1 MRRSHA
7 ELPQAARGTDAATMP
22 RMRLAYLLF
31 LLPVGVIVASPS
43 VSDRAGNEKVREIM
57 ETYKGRGMI
66 ADDTPPTAAAES
78 VARMAVRSGITV
90 DLVVA
95 EPAVAQPLYLAFDS
109 RGRMWVTEYR
119 QYQFPAGL
127 KVTAYDQHLRARFDN
142 VPEPPPR
149 GVRGEDRVS
158 VHTLDAVS
166 GKALQ
171 STVAMEGLNIATAAL
186 PGAGGIWVMNAPYL
200 LFYPDAD
207 GDGVPDGDPVV
218 EASGF
223 GIEDTHSVAN
233 SLQWGPD
240 GWLYGAN
247 GSTTTGRVST
257 AATKE
262 VRWEGQ
268 MIWRFHPRTKV
279 FQIYAEGGGNTFSLD
294 FDSKG
299 RLFSGTNGGNTR
311 GMHYEFGSYGVKS
324 WGKHGPPMNPY
335 AFHFFDHM
343 KSEGDKRRFPQ
354 AFTVYEGGAMGPE
367 YEGRIIAPNAY
378 ANIVWVSRRDAEGA
392 TFRTTDEEPLLS
404 TTDRWFRPVFTMVG
418 PDGGIYLADWY
429 DTRLSHVRPVDDW
442 SKSDGRVYRVRLS
455 AGVKP
460 LAPFD
465 LHAEGPER
473 LIDRLSDPNEWI
485 RRQSVLEMGWRGLKG
500 LGDALKQRLSVTG
513 HPYAFDVLC
522 ALDLTGNLDDVTHI
536 AAVSHADPYVRRW
549 AVRLAVGASAAVV
562 RAVVER
568 AGVET
573 HPEVLSQLAATA
585 KGFAAV
591 DALAVLA
598 TLAGTEDERIGFQ
611 LWWLLESVAERAR
624 EEVIGLFGKAE
635 LWRRASVRSLLAT
648 DLAKRWAMAGG
659 TANLQAC
666 ERLFAAAPDE
676 AAKRLVLRGLEEALD
691 DPVKAGF
698 QGDLA
703 KALAGRAGGD
713 GLGQRILEGEGAAIA
728 QGMRELRDR
737 SASLGLRV
745 ARARALGEAKSPGFG
760 EAMGK
765 LFSEPGSFPAKK
777 ALLPVVER
785 FGVDEAV
792 RGMLDNYEQ
801 RVAGD
806 RQFREAVLR
815 LAAGRVGW
823 ARLLIA
829 QVDAWRV
836 PVSHVPLDCVR
847 QLSIFRD
854 ADLDAAVER
863 HWKGMLA
870 VAPTSEM
877 RVEAERIVKVLQ
889 AGQGMI
895 DRGAI
900 LFRERCGACH
910 RLFGEGGD
918 IGPELT
924 GYDRGSVDFWLQN
937 ILTPSLEIR
946 EGYGAYLV
954 ETKDGRAMTG
964 MIRAQDAKGVTL
976 RDLAGQTVR
985 LASSE
990 IKSQTA
996 SPVSLMPVGLLAGL
1010 SDEALRDLFAYLSKR
1025 E

>member
-1 MRRSHA
+1 
-7 ELPQAARGTDAATMP
+7 
-22 RMRLAYLLF
+22 MRLVCLLI
-31 LLPVGVIVASPS
+31 LLS
-43 VSDRAGNEKVREIM
+43 VRVNAVPPKVSELAGNDKVREIM

-66 ADDTPPTAAAES
+66 ADDTPPTDAAQT
-78 VARMAVRSGITV
+78 VGRMEVRSGVAV
-90 DLVVA
+90 DLVVS

-127 KVTAYDQHLRARFDN
+127 KVTAYDQHLRARFDK

-158 VHTLDAVS
+158 VHTLDALT
-166 GKALQ
+166 GKVAQ
-171 STVAMEGLNIATAAL
+171 SVVAIDGLNIATAAL

-207 GDGVPDGDPVV
+207 GDGRPDGDPVV
-218 EASGF
+218 EATGF

-257 AATKE
+257 AASKE

-299 RLFSGTNGGNTR
+299 RLFSGTNAGNTR
-311 GMHYEFGSYGVKS
+311 GMHYESGSYGVKG

-354 AFTVYEGGAMGPE
+354 AFTVYEGGAMGTE

-378 ANIVWVSRRDAEGA
+378 ANVVWVSRRDVEGS
-392 TFRTTDEEPLLS
+392 TFRTVDETPLLS
-404 TTDRWFRPVFTMVG
+404 TPDRWFRPVFTMVG
-418 PDGGIYLADWY
+418 PDGGLYLADWY

-442 SKSDGRVYRVRLS
+442 STGDGRVYRVRNAIGARGL
-455 AGVKP
+455 G
-460 LAPFD
+460 PFD
-465 LHAEGPER
+465 LHTEEPER
-473 LIDRLSDPNEWI
+473 LVERLSDSNEWI
-485 RRQSVLEMGWRGLKG
+485 RRQAVLEMGWRGLKG
-500 LGDALKQRLSVTG
+500 VGDALKRRLFAAG
-513 HPYAFDVLC
+513 NAYAFDALC
-522 ALDLTGNLDDVTHI
+522 GLDLTGSLDEETHLLAI
-536 AAVSHADPYVRRW
+536 SHEDPYVRRW
-549 AVRLAVGASAAVV
+549 AVRLASGASLRVV
-562 RAVVER
+562 RAVVDR
-568 AGVET
+568 ARVET
-573 HPEVLSQLAATA
+573 HAEVLSQIAATA
-585 KGFAAV
+585 KGFAVA
-591 DALAVLA
+591 DVLGVLGA
-598 TLAGTEDERIGFQ
+598 LAGTEDERIRFQ
-611 LWWLLESVAERAR
+611 LWWLLESVSELAR
-624 EEVIGLFGKAE
+624 EEVLGVFGRAE
-635 LWRRASVRSLLAT
+635 FWRLASVRSLLAM

-659 TANLQAC
+659 VANLRAC

-676 AAKRLVLRGLEEALD
+676 GARTLVLRGLEEALEN
-691 DPVKAGF
+691 PVAAGF
-698 QGDLA
+698 EGDLA
-703 KALAGRAGGD
+703 KALASRLAGD
-713 GLGQRILEGEGAAIA
+713 GLATRMKAGDAAAIA
-728 QGMRELRDR
+728 EGLRELRDR
-737 SASLGLRV
+737 SVTVGVRV
-745 ARARALGEAKSPGFG
+745 ARAKALGEAKVSGFR

-765 LFSEPGSFPAKK
+765 LFSEAGAFPVKK
-777 ALLPVVER
+777 ALLPVVEK

-792 RGMLDNYEQ
+792 KAMLENYEQ

-806 RQFREAVLR
+806 RQFREAALR
-815 LAAGRVGW
+815 LSAGRLEW

-829 QVDAWRV
+829 QVEAWRV
-836 PVSHVPLDCVR
+836 PVNHVPADGVR
-847 QLSIFRD
+847 QLAVFRD

-863 HWKGMLA
+863 HWKGLLA
-870 VAPTSEM
+870 VAPTAETRAES
-877 RVEAERIVKVLQ
+877 ERIVKVLR
-889 AGQGMI
+889 AGAGI
-895 DRGAI
+895 VERGAAV
-900 LFRERCGACH
+900 FRERCGACH

-924 GYDRGSVDFWLQN
+924 GYDRGSADFWLQN

-946 EGYGAYLV
+946 EGYGAYVV
-954 ETKDGRAMTG
+954 ETKDGRVLTG
-964 MIRAQDAKGVTL
+964 MIKAQDARGLTL
-976 RDLAGQTVR
+976 HNLAGQTVR
-985 LASSE
+985 LGSAE
-990 IKSQTA
+990 VKSQTA
-996 SPVSLMPVGLLAGL
+996 SPVSLMPSGLLVGL